1 MKTQLQI
8 ESTPVVS
15 RTIVKL
21 ALFGGLT
28 LGLVYAVLMVF
39 VNAVKIF
46 E

>member
-1 MKTQLQI
+1 MKAQLHI

-21 ALFGGLT
+21 AFLGGLT
-28 LGLVYAVLMVF
+28 LGLVYVVLMVF

>member
-1 MKTQLQI
+1 MRTQLHL

-21 ALFGGLT
+21 ALLGGLT
-28 LGLVYAVLMVF
+28 LGLVYVVLMAF
-39 VNAVKIF
+39 VNAVKVF

>member
-1 MKTQLQI
+1 MKTQLHI

-21 ALFGGLT
+21 ALLGGLT
-28 LGLVYAVLMVF
+28 LGLVYAILIAF

>member
-15 RTIVKL
+15 RTLVKL
-21 ALFGGLT
+21 ALLGGLT

>member
-1 MKTQLQI
+1 MKTQLHI

-21 ALFGGLT
+21 ALLGGIT
-28 LGLVYAVLMVF
+28 LALVYGILMVF

>member
-1 MKTQLQI
+1 MKTQLHI

-21 ALFGGLT
+21 ALLGGLT
-28 LGLVYAVLMVF
+28 LGLVYAVLIVF

>member
-1 MKTQLQI
+1 MKTELHI

-21 ALFGGLT
+21 ALLGGLT
-28 LGLVYAVLMVF
+28 LGIVYAILIGF